1 MNIAQAGYHML
12 MILSVVDGHYSAT
25 EGKVIVDY
33 LMKNYQLDID
43 IDKENQVLLGVE
55 KDKLPEHF
63 KKSAEAFN
71 ESSNEEQRLD
81 FIVFAYRLVQADGAF
96 AAEENKILTSLANY
110 WNVDIEPLLNENT
123 IPEELSIKDWG
134 STEDNK

>member
-1 MNIAQAGYHML
+1 MNIAQSGYHML

-43 IDKENQVLLGVE
+43 IDKENQILLSVE

-63 KKSAEAFN
+63 KKAAENFHQN
-71 ESSNEEQRLD
+71 STEEQRLD

-96 AAEENKILTSLANY
+96 ATEENKILTSLANY
-110 WNVDIEPLLNENT
+110 WNVDIDPLLNDNT
-123 IPEELSIKDWG
+123 IPEELSLKDLG
-134 STEDNK
+134 REDNKN

>member
-1 MNIAQAGYHML
+1 MNIAPSGYHML

-43 IDKENQVLLGVE
+43 IDKENQILLSVE

-63 KKSAEAFN
+63 KNAAENFQLN
-71 ESSNEEQRLD
+71 STEEQRLD
-81 FIVFAYRLVQADGAF
+81 FIVFAYRLVQADGSF
-96 AAEENKILTSLANY
+96 ATEENKILTSLANY
-110 WNVDIEPLLNENT
+110 WNVDIDPLLNDNT
-123 IPEELSIKDWG
+123 IPEELSLKDLG
-134 STEDNK
+134 REDNNN